1 MQTEQLDAVFSA
13 LADPTRRAMLAR
25 LSEQGD
31 LSVSELAQPFAIS
44 LPTVSRHLDVLEDA
58 GLIIRHREAQKRRC
72 EFQRQPLMA
81 ANEWISRYVAFWEAR
96 IDALQHLVEGP
107 REPAKPKEQS

>member
-1 MQTEQLDAVFSA
+1 MQTEQLNAVFSA

-31 LSVSELAQPFAIS
+31 LSVSELAEPFAVS

-58 GLIIRHREAQKRRC
+58 GLIVRHREAQKRRC
-72 EFQRQPLMA
+72 EFQRQPLIA
-81 ANEWISRYVAFWEAR
+81 ANEWIGRYVAFWEAR
-96 IDALQHLVEGP
+96 IDALQRLVEGP
-107 REPAKPKEQS
+107 ESAASTKENQ

>member
-1 MQTEQLDAVFSA
+1 MQNDALSAVFSA

-31 LSVSELAQPFAIS
+31 LSVSELAEPFTLS

-58 GLIIRHREAQKRRC
+58 GLIIRHREAQRRRC
-72 EFQRQPLMA
+72 EFQRQPLVA

-96 IDALQHLVEGP
+96 IDALQRLIEGT
-107 REPAKPKEQS
+107 ADTQSKKDKS